1 MYHVS
6 FVDLYSRKTIES
18 KLDEVPCTR
27 DTVELKETDKFYAVR
42 GVSRAINES
51 EGKTIQI
58 TIYIEH
64 INHTYWK
71 NSLSQG

>member
-6 FVDLYSRKTIES
+6 FVDLYSKKTIES
-18 KLDEVPCTR
+18 KIDEVPRTG
-27 DTVELKETDKFYAVR
+27 DTVELKEVDKFYAVR
-42 GVSRAINES
+42 GVSRTINES
-51 EGKTIQI
+51 EGKTLQI
-58 TIYIEH
+58 IIYVEH

>member
-6 FVDLYSRKTIES
+6 FVDLYSKKTIES
-18 KLDEVPCTR
+18 KIDEVPRTG
-27 DTVELKETDKFYAVR
+27 DTVELKEVDKFYVVR
-42 GVSRAINES
+42 GVTRTINES
-51 EGKTIQI
+51 EGKTLQI
-58 TIYIEH
+58 VIYVEH